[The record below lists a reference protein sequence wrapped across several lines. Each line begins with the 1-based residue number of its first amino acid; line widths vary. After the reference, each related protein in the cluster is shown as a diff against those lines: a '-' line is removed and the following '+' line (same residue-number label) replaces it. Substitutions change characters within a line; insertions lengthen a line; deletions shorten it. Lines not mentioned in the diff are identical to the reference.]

1 MQYVILIIVVIAIV
15 EIVIE
20 NIGAILLGLLA
31 IAGGALALWAFCLF
45 CWWLWEQLTPWY
57 DKRMEEELQ
66 AAIGYE
72 KLCRELEEQEKVK
85 AENKRKA
92 EQIRVGK
99 ILEWLKTYMIIVDT
113 NVFMDAANDSNTSPE
128 MVDMSNWLFGDI
140 EAHGIKLHV
149 LVSQLNELAHIN
161 KGDDEKKKYKARNAQ
176 RIIECLQDKRLV
188 DLLGDA
194 TARERYADV
203 EIIKVARKLAKEN
216 RRPLVITNDRDLK
229 IRVNSVEGATCI
241 AMPELYHK
249 SL

>member
-1 MQYVILIIVVIAIV
+1 MQYVILIVVVIAIV
-15 EIVIE
+15 VVVIE

-45 CWWLWEQLTPWY
+45 CWWLWELTPWY
-57 DKRMEEELQ
+57 EKRMEEELQ
-66 AAIGYE
+66 AAIEYE